1 MFVRCLSY
9 HGLTTGYRIPG
20 EVIRAGMEVEVEVE
34 ETKRRQKRG
43 RLRLEFHGRSA
54 GLITMRPHRICHPST
69 NSSHPIMPA
78 HRGCAARKAQADVV
92 FALTV

>member
-1 MFVRCLSY
+1 MYVRCLCY
-9 HGLTTGYRIPG
+9 HGVTTGYRITR
-20 EVIRAGMEVEVEVE
+20 EVVRAGMK

-43 RLRLEFHGRSA
+43 RLRLESHGRGA

-69 NSSHPIMPA
+69 NSSHPIMST